1 MDLFTTDE
9 ERYAGYQ
16 MPLWYNPQETLSP
29 ETGYRT
35 RFRLILIES
44 GTGILRL
51 GKRRGS
57 FIAPTLFCLNEK
69 EQPELEQS
77 QDLQARALYFHPN
90 VINSVFT
97 FENVWK
103 EDSSF
108 TKTERQD
115 RYWLMPFVRREAAY
129 WGCLTI
135 GPVSTRRA
143 IYLFEAVNYHLTNH
157 DDWNWPCQARSF
169 LLELLFLLER
179 ISAASVE
186 PATSALSDSAR
197 DADPIVMYIHT
208 HYQDKITV
216 EALTRKFH
224 TNRTTLAEQFREATG
239 VPVITYLIQ
248 LRIRLAALMLRDT
261 SLAISEITDRVGF
274 NDTSHFGRM
283 FRKYVGLSPTE
294 YRQCYCWHKPRY
306 WLPRQIVREPWRSL
320 RQGTVPHVDV
330 SSSGRTAG

>member
-1 MDLFTTDE
+1 MELSTTDK
-9 ERYAGYQ
+9 ERNTGYH

-29 ETGYRT
+29 EMGYGT
-35 RFRLILIES
+35 RFRLILVES
-44 GTGILRL
+44 GTGILRI
-51 GKRRGS
+51 GERRGS
-57 FIAPTLFCLNEK
+57 FIAPALFCLNEK

-97 FENVWK
+97 LENVW
-103 EDSSF
+103 EGGDSF
-108 TKTERQD
+108 TNTERQD
-115 RYWLMPFVRREAAY
+115 LYWLRPFVRREAAY

-135 GPVSTRRA
+135 GPVSTQRA
-143 IYLFEAVNYHLTNH
+143 LDLFEAVNYHLANR
-157 DDWNWPCQARSF
+157 DVWNWPCRARSF

-179 ISAASVE
+179 ISAASPE

-197 DADPIVMYIHT
+197 EADPIVMYLHT

-216 EALTRKFH
+216 KALAREFH
-224 TNRTTLAEQFREATG
+224 TNRTTLTEQFREATG

-261 SLAISEITDRVGF
+261 TLTISEVTDRVGF
-274 NDTSHFGRM
+274 NDISHFGRM
-283 FRKYVGLSPTE
+283 FRKHTGFSPTE

-306 WLPRQIVREPWRSL
+306 WLPRQIVGEPWRSL
-320 RQGTVPHVDV
+320 R
-330 SSSGRTAG
+330 S